1 MNHITFFSRYLNES
15 LNNILTY
22 SPYVLRTRSNRKK
35 MKRRNETFIFESI
48 TEHRE
53 FIYLY
58 FIYIQNTNQSGEK
71 KSLAKRK
78 KKFCVNSCNQ
88 PCSHKHSHSLWVLI
102 NCFILVFFSMYM
114 LHYFHYFRKHI
125 CMFLFA
131 SGIIY
136 TILQNPERKLKETL
150 HIWMD
155 GWNIRNV
162 E

>member
-35 MKRRNETFIFESI
+35 MKRRKTFIFESI

-58 FIYIQNTNQSGEK
+58 FIYIQNTNQSGENKSSAK
-71 KSLAKRK
+71 KVLRK
-78 KKFCVNSCNQ
+78 FLQ

-102 NCFILVFFSMYM
+102 NCFILVFLSTCFIIFITFENIHM
-114 LHYFHYFRKHI
+114 HVFI
-125 CMFLFA
+125 CFGYYLYNFTKSREKTGGSA
-131 SGIIY
+131 SLY
-136 TILQNPERKLKETL
+136 
-150 HIWMD
+150 